1 MSANEFTP
9 EFWDERYGAS
19 ERVWSGNPNAQLVEQ
34 TSHLA
39 AATALD
45 VGCGEGADAVW
56 LARRGWQVT
65 GMDVSQ
71 VALDKA
77 ARHADEAGVVVQWLQ
92 RDLMG
97 WVPEGTQYD
106 LVSAQFMYL
115 PQPHLRDL
123 YRALGRAVAPGGTLL
138 LVGHHPMDP
147 RHRHPES
154 GEPEF
159 PDVRWTP
166 EEAAAW
172 IASPAWARVQVS
184 TVQRTGHLGVMHDGI
199 VKATKRG

>member
-1 MSANEFTP
+1 MTSEFTP
-9 EFWDERYGAS
+9 EFWDERYAATH
-19 ERVWSGNPNAQLVEQ
+19 RVWSGLPNAQLVTQASGLEPG
-34 TSHLA
+34 S
-39 AATALD
+39 ALD

-56 LARRGWQVT
+56 LASRGWQVT
-65 GMDVSQ
+65 AMDVSQ

-77 ARHADEAGVVVQWLQ
+77 AEHGQAAGVVVQWLQ

-97 WVPEGTQYD
+97 WASQGTQYD

-147 RHRHPES
+147 RHNHPET

-166 EEAAAW
+166 EEAARW

-184 TVQRTGHLGVMHDGI
+184 TVERTGHLGLMHDAI